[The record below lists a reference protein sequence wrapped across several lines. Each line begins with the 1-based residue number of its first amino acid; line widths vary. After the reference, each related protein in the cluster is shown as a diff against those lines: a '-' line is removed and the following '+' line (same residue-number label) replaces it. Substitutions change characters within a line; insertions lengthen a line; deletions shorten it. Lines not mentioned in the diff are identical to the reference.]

1 MTLERKPTQY
11 WALAAVL
18 VVATLLGTGIYTG
31 VLPNS
36 VQTPGSDNANQL
48 QGTRSVSTT
57 SALQTLQSTSVTST
71 QQTLS
76 AQPLVLGLHPSTLIV
91 QLTDP
96 PVVPP
101 GTTSLNLT
109 YSAINLVVAV
119 PASQN
124 GQVTPQ
130 TVAVTPQ
137 GGSATLDLLR
147 LQNVSQTIASA
158 NLPNGTTIYSLSFTV
173 TGLSIEINGTVSAV
187 TLATGASALQV
198 TLAKTSPLNGTNA
211 LLVQLS
217 PTVVDTPTGY
227 QMIPSAVGILRVYSN
242 VGGQHDNDVGSK
254 QPITSKDKDD
264 LDQAKGKVTAT
275 LLALSVSGN
284 STTLTVRVNNT
295 GGSPVKLVAVGLSGS
310 FTPVGPYCTTLT
322 TQTTASSTGTKTTTT
337 STGSSSATSTKTT
350 TTSTSGEHHTTTTT
364 TSATSS
370 TSKAGDADQNSNST
384 TTTKFTSTMP
394 PTTTLTSTV
403 TSTTTSPTTTTT
415 TSTHSSTTTYTYTTT
430 STTKT
435 TTQDTSTSSEHHS
448 SSYTTTTTYTRT
460 TTTYTY
466 STSKDSGNH
475 DGQHD
480 DGQTNSVYC
489 KGMGGLVLVPLMAPT
504 TATTSASSSTSSSS
518 SATTTKTSTTTS
530 TTSAPAKTCSASKM
544 APVYGDQKT
553 SDENGGNVLA
563 AGQCVDLT
571 FTGPITFTYGHYS
584 ITIIPSTAAGQTYVL
599 GVLGSSEAVMMSCK
613 LPVTSTS
620 CTEVMPHD

>member
-1 MTLERKPTQY
+1 MTLEKKPTQL

-18 VVATLLGTGIYTG
+18 TVATLLVTGVYTG
-31 VLPNS
+31 VLSNGS
-36 VQTPGSDNANQL
+36 QAPGSDNTQQL
-48 QGTRSVSTT
+48 QGTRSVSTD
-57 SALQTLQSTSVTST
+57 SAQLALQSTSVTST
-71 QQTLS
+71 QETLTT
-76 AQPLVLGLHPSTLIV
+76 QPLVLGPHPSTLIV

-119 PASQN
+119 PAAQN

-130 TVAVTPQ
+130 AVAVTPQ
-137 GGSATLDLLR
+137 GGSATLDLFK

-173 TGLSIEINGTVSAV
+173 TGVSIAINGTVSPV

-227 QMIPSAVGILRVYSN
+227 QMIPSAVGILRVYSE
-242 VGGQHDNDVGSK
+242 VGGQNSKDVGTN
-254 QPITSKDKDD
+254 QPITTKDKDD

-295 GGSPVKLVAVGLSGS
+295 GGSPVKLVAVGLSGG
-310 FTPVGPYCTTLT
+310 FTTVGAYCTTPTSPT
-322 TQTTASSTGTKTTTT
+322 TGSSTRTTTASTVSSGVTSTRTSTATT
-337 STGSSSATSTKTT
+337 STNS
-350 TTSTSGEHHTTTTT
+350 EHQTTTTT

-370 TSKAGDADQNSNST
+370 TSKEGAADQTSNSS
-384 TTTKFTSTMP
+384 TTKTTFTSTMP
-394 PTTTLTSTV
+394 PTTTLTSSV
-403 TSTTTSPTTTTT
+403 TSTTTTSPTVITTTI
-415 TSTHSSTTTYTYTTT
+415 THSNTTYTYTYTYTTT
-430 STTKT
+430 SKT
-435 TTQDTSTSSEHHS
+435 TTQDTSSSEHHS
-448 SSYTTTTTYTRT
+448 SSYTITTYTRT
-460 TTTYTY
+460 TTTYTH
-466 STSKDSGNH
+466 STSDEGDKNN
-475 DGQHD
+475 
-480 DGQTNSVYC
+480 GQTNSVYC
-489 KGMGGLVLVPLMAPT
+489 KGMGGLVLVPLMAQT
-504 TATTSASSSTSSSS
+504 TTAATTSATSSSS
-518 SATTTKTSTTTS
+518 TVATTS
-530 TTSAPAKTCSASKM
+530 TTASTTTTSAKTCSAGKM
-544 APVYGDQKT
+544 VPVYGDQKT
-553 SDENGGNVLA
+553 GDTNSGNVLG

-571 FTGPITFTYGHYS
+571 FTGPITFTFGPTS

-620 CTEVMPHD
+620 CTEIAPHD

>member
-1 MTLERKPTQY
+1 MTLQRKPTQY

-36 VQTPGSDNANQL
+36 VQTPGSDNAQQL
-48 QGTRSVSTT
+48 QGMRSASTT

-96 PVVPP
+96 PVVPT

-137 GGSATLDLLR
+137 GGSATLDLFK

-173 TGLSIEINGTVSAV
+173 TGLSIDINGTVSAV

-198 TLAKTSPLNGTNA
+198 TLAKSSPLNGTNA

-227 QMIPSAVGILRVYSN
+227 QMIPSAVGILRVHSN
-242 VGGQHDNDVGSK
+242 VGGQNNNDVGSK
-254 QPITSKDKDD
+254 QPITTKDKDD

-275 LLALSVSGN
+275 LLALTVSGN

-370 TSKAGDADQNSNST
+370 TSKQGDADQNSNST

-415 TSTHSSTTTYTYTTT
+415 TSTHSSTTAYTYTTT
-430 STTKT
+430 SSTKT
-435 TTQDTSTSSEHHS
+435 TTTSTSSEHHS

-460 TTTYTY
+460 TTSYTY
-466 STSKDSGNH
+466 STSKDNGNH
-475 DGQHD
+475 DGQHN

-489 KGMGGLVLVPLMAPT
+489 KGMGGLVLVPLMAQPT
-504 TATTSASSSTSSSS
+504 TATTSAPSSTSSSS

-530 TTSAPAKTCSASKM
+530 TTSAVAKTCSASKM
-544 APVYGDQKT
+544 VPVYGDQKT
-553 SDENGGNVLA
+553 SDENGGNVLG